1 MKTYIGDRTI
11 DGVVVEVNG
20 QDLPSHT
27 DIKQFTNA
35 AYEWGYEG
43 LAATQLAFAMLYDH
57 SGDASLS
64 IRLAKPFMQE
74 VTANFGNEWEM
85 TGADMDAAI
94 ARIDS
99 VLAG

>member
-20 QDLPSHT
+20 QSLPNHT

-35 AYEWGYEG
+35 DYEWGYEG

-57 SGDASLS
+57 SGDASLA
-64 IRLAKPFMQE
+64 IRLAKPFMEE

-85 TGADMDAAI
+85 TTADMSAAI
-94 ARIDS
+94 AQIETIG
-99 VLAG
+99 AG